1 MTENEKT
8 LARALER
15 CVFFPGIGTKRFAR
29 DMALAATQSEPR
41 PLIKGERLMLTGI
54 TVPSGATKDTRV
66 WVVNRFHN
74 RITTRKIG
82 NDTISFGSF
91 PSDIVSVTTTKGE
104 AIKAMLEYRA
114 AELNNAIREMA
125 RAERAM
131 VSALKLASKEGAC

>member
-1 MTENEKT
+1 MKKT
-8 LARALER
+8 
-15 CVFFPGIGTKRFAR
+15 FT
-29 DMALAATQSEPR
+29 TQSEPR

-82 NDTISFGSF
+82 NDIISFGSF
-91 PSDIVSVTTTKGE
+91 PPDIVSVTTTKGE
-104 AIKAMLEYRA
+104 AIKAMLECRA

-131 VSALKLASKEGAC
+131 ASALKLASKEGAC